1 MGLICSCTSVKRY
14 NAHIEEEIP
23 ASKLK
28 KDVDFAY
35 KKLKRYHPKLDLY
48 ISEDQIDYKFD
59 SFKKTINSPLKR
71 NDFFIKFF
79 PIFESLGHGHTDLYP
94 VFKRL
99 NKKEKKKYKNSKSA
113 FENYS
118 FFLQSDSI
126 YLIQDFSKTNPINS
140 GSALLAIDD
149 ILIQDLVK
157 KYKTSLYGD
166 GYNKTFSDNLFNRT
180 FLNYI
185 TLEQGIKDSVELTFL
200 MGSNVISKK
209 TFRSFPKPKKEIAKA
224 EVVTTKAAK
233 DIQRQLKIKQK
244 RYGYDKTS
252 KTYSKDLSFPTNDS
266 TIAVLKITNFRKG
279 KIKELYKDAFTY
291 IKNHKVKNLI
301 LDIRNNGGGYIKDAH
316 YLYAYLVEDSDK
328 FLGKKI
334 VKSKTSFGKTL
345 YNLFPIPSYPI
356 LWLGSGYT
364 FFSTTKNTDN
374 EYELHMPFS
383 FTTID
388 EDLIYKGNLYV
399 LINGGSYSASS
410 LIAANLQLKNR
421 AFFVGEETGGDFNG
435 TVAGLMPDFKLPN
448 SKLKMTVGTVYLSPI
463 EKRTEIGHGIYPNQE
478 IKQTLKSKIKREDSE
493 LIWVLKDIKNDNSAY
508 KKIIPN
514 GIIYQH

>member
-1 MGLICSCTSVKRY
+1 MGLICSCTSVRRY
-14 NAHIEEEIP
+14 NAHIEEEIS

-35 KKLKRYHPKLDLY
+35 KKLKKYHPKLDLY

-99 NKKEKKKYKNSKSA
+99 NKKEKNKYKNSKSA

-118 FFLQSDSI
+118 FFLQNDSI
-126 YLIQDFSKTNPINS
+126 YLVQDFSKTNPINS
-140 GSALLAIDD
+140 SSVLLAIDD

-200 MGSNVISKK
+200 MGSNVIRKK
-209 TFRSFPKPKKEIAKA
+209 TFRSFSKPKKEIEKA

-279 KIKELYKDAFTY
+279 KIKELYKDAFTD

-328 FLGKKI
+328 FLGKRLSNLKLLL
-334 VKSKTSFGKTL
+334 VKRCTICFQ
-345 YNLFPIPSYPI
+345 YQVILFC
-356 LWLGSGYT
+356 G
-364 FFSTTKNTDN
+364 
-374 EYELHMPFS
+374 
-383 FTTID
+383 
-388 EDLIYKGNLYV
+388 
-399 LINGGSYSASS
+399 
-410 LIAANLQLKNR
+410 
-421 AFFVGEETGGDFNG
+421 
-435 TVAGLMPDFKLPN
+435 
-448 SKLKMTVGTVYLSPI
+448 
-463 EKRTEIGHGIYPNQE
+463 
-478 IKQTLKSKIKREDSE
+478 
-493 LIWVLKDIKNDNSAY
+493 
-508 KKIIPN
+508 
-514 GIIYQH
+514 